1 MNAVPARVATP
12 SSGRPVPHYYTSLK
26 PFAADFASGWPMLTY
41 HKLGPRSAR
50 VRLKGL
56 YVNEALFRRQMG
68 ELAQAGYRS
77 FFPADVAGATSLVTH
92 RIAITFDDGF
102 ENVLR
107 YGLEPLREAGFQAI
121 QFLVPGRI
129 GGTNAWEE
137 AEGEASE
144 RLMDVSQIREWFAA
158 GHVIGAH
165 TCTHPHLTRIPLAEA
180 REEIRASRL
189 RLEDLFGV
197 PVRDFC
203 YPYGDYNPAVRDLV
217 QEAGFLTAC
226 TTEAGVNQVGL
237 DPLQLRRFTARYA
250 SRNWKNLLRWL
261 RGVVR

>member
-1 MNAVPARVATP
+1 MNAAPATAETSASKRAL
-12 SSGRPVPHYYTSLK
+12 PHYYTSLK
-26 PFAADFASGWPMLTY
+26 PFAAEFASGWPMLTY
-41 HKLGPRSAR
+41 HKLGPRPAR

-56 YVNEALFRRQMG
+56 YVSEALFRRQMW
-68 ELAQAGYRS
+68 ELALAGYR
-77 FFPADVAGATSLVTH
+77 PLLPGDVVGTTSQGSR

-107 YGLEPLREAGFQAI
+107 HGLEPLREARFQAI

-144 RLMDVSQIREWFAA
+144 RLMDVSQIREWLAA
-158 GHVIGAH
+158 GHAIGAH

-180 REEIRASRL
+180 REEIRSSRS

-226 TTEAGVNQVGL
+226 TTEAGVNRVGF
-237 DPLQLRRFTARYA
+237 DSLQLRRFTARYA
-250 SRNWKNLLRWL
+250 SRNWKNLLGWM
-261 RGVVR
+261 RGAVR

>member
-1 MNAVPARVATP
+1 MNAATSGLETPAPKRAL
-12 SSGRPVPHYYTSLK
+12 PHYYTSLK
-26 PFAADFASGWPMLTY
+26 PFADEFTRGLPMLTY
-41 HKLGPRSAR
+41 HKLGPRPAR

-56 YVNEALFRRQMG
+56 YVSEALFRRQMG
-68 ELAQAGYRS
+68 ELLQAGYQS
-77 FFPADVAGATSLVTH
+77 FFPADVAGATTLVTH
-92 RIAITFDDGF
+92 RMAITFDDGF

-107 YGLEPLREAGFQAI
+107 HGLEPMREARIKAI

-137 AEGEASE
+137 AEGEATE
-144 RLMDVSQIREWFAA
+144 RLMDVSQIREWLAA
-158 GHVIGAH
+158 GHAIGAH
-165 TCTHPHLTRIPLAEA
+165 TCTHPHLTRIPLANA
-180 REEIRASRL
+180 REEIRSSRL

-217 QEAGFLTAC
+217 EEAGFLTAC
-226 TTEAGVNQVGL
+226 TTEAGVNRIGI

-250 SRNWKNLLRWL
+250 SRNWKNLLRWFNPTT
-261 RGVVR
+261 R